1 MLRRPAAS
9 STFVSLLAT
18 PHVAMHSSLRPVL
31 VVALI
36 AAAGFAGVSLWN
48 AQQDDAPLPEGP
60 KQVLPASE
68 FVNAEASLEYYR
80 EALRRNPED
89 IESRVALAQVL
100 LQQARATG
108 RESEYVPLAEAAL
121 AEALRQDPEH
131 YHALLLQASLLNT
144 LHRFEDARDLAERLI
159 ARYPEHA
166 FPYGLLTD
174 ALVELG
180 EYDAA
185 VSASDSMNAIKP
197 SIASYARA
205 SYLRELHGDTGGAI
219 EAMRLAVDAGAY
231 GQADRAWAVY
241 QLAGLYLADAKP
253 DTAAFLFNGL
263 LEERPDY
270 ARAVA
275 GLGHVALVK
284 GETDEAIRR
293 LETAYGMAPLD
304 VAQELLAEAWAVKGD
319 ERKAAAALRKVRQ
332 GLADAR
338 DMGEIVEMEEADLM
352 LDHDIEVE
360 RALGMAQRQVE
371 RRPGHLHA
379 NETYA
384 WALHHN
390 GRSAEAIPYIER
402 AMRLG
407 TGDAMVHFRAG
418 LIYDGAGDR
427 AEAVRH
433 LRLALD
439 NHLRMES
446 PTAEAEARATL
457 DRLGGAASA

>member
-1 MLRRPAAS
+1 MQSPLR
-9 STFVSLLAT
+9 LA
-18 PHVAMHSSLRPVL
+18 LVL
-31 VVALI
+31 ALV
-36 AAAGFAGVSLWN
+36 AAAGFAGVALWK
-48 AQQDDAPLPEGP
+48 AQQNRAPLPEGP
-60 KQVLPASE
+60 QQVLPASE
-68 FVNAEASLEYYR
+68 FINAEASIEYYR
-80 EALRRNPED
+80 ERLRRDPD
-89 IESRVALAQVL
+89 DVESRVALAQVL

-108 RESEYVPLAEAAL
+108 RETEYVPQAEEAL
-121 AEALRQDPEH
+121 AEALRREPDH
-131 YHALLLQASLLNT
+131 YHALLMQASLLNT
-144 LHRFEDARDLAERLI
+144 LHRFEDARALAERLVE
-159 ARYPEHA
+159 RYPEHA

-185 VSASDSMNAIKP
+185 VAAADTMNAIKP
-197 SIASYARA
+197 SLSAYARA
-205 SYLRELHGDTGGAI
+205 SYLRELHGDTEGAI

-241 QLAGLYLADAKP
+241 QLANLYLADAKP
-253 DTAAFLFNGL
+253 DTAAYLFNGL

-304 VAQELLAEAWAVKGD
+304 LAQELLAEAYAVKGD
-319 ERKAAAALRKVRQ
+319 ERRAAAAIEKVRE

-338 DMGEIVEMEEADLM
+338 AMGEIVEMEEADLM
-352 LDHDIEVE
+352 LDHGIEVE
-360 RALGMAQRQVE
+360 RALEMARRQVE

-390 GRSAEAIPYIER
+390 GRSAEAVPYVER

-418 LIYDGAGDR
+418 LIYDGAGNA
-427 AEAVRH
+427 AEAARH
-433 LRLALD
+433 LRLALGS
-439 NHLRMES
+439 HLGIES
-446 PTAEAEARATL
+446 PTAADEARAKL
-457 DRLGGAASA
+457 ASLEGSASI